1 MCNPNYIHNVVAAC
15 FALHIFL
22 KGKGKI
28 GTVSSVGVGVEDWLT
43 DKRVQQKT
51 DVVNTK

>member
-1 MCNPNYIHNVVAAC
+1 MCNSNYIHNVVAAC
-15 FALHIFL
+15 FHIFL

-28 GTVSSVGVGVEDWLT
+28 GTVSSVRIGVDNWLT

>member
-1 MCNPNYIHNVVAAC
+1 MCNPNYIYNVVAAC
-15 FALHIFL
+15 FVLHIFL

-28 GTVSSVGVGVEDWLT
+28 GTVSSVGVDNWLT

-51 DVVNTK
+51 DVLNTK